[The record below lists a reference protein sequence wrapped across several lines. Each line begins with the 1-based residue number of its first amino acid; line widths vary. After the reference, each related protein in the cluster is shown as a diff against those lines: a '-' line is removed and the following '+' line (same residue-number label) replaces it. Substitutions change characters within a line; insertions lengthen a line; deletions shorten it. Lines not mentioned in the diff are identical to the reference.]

1 MNLKAI
7 LELLECR
14 PQVTRTES
22 GAEPCLRTL
31 VENYYQPHFP
41 EDYKE
46 MADTYIH
53 KLTAMLITEA

>member
-7 LELLECR
+7 LELLESR
-14 PQVTRTES
+14 PQVASIES

-41 EDYKE
+41 ENYKE
-46 MADTYIH
+46 MADAYIH
-53 KLTAMLITEA
+53 KLTTMWS